1 MWKVLST
8 EKEDSGGPSY
18 IGTLLKK
25 KRSVKE
31 ILAEIV
37 RDTARISSCFSDFV
51 YVVSRTISYS
61 VSESSLHFI
70 SCLQCMQ
77 EEPSVTFTALLQFLQ
92 PHVKGWPGAYSIE
105 WSDLSLLGTLLPNG
119 SFKWVQLKQSAN
131 NDLAQHE
138 KGHIFFL

>member
-37 RDTARISSCFSDFV
+37 RDTARISSYFSDFV

-70 SCLQCMQ
+70 SCLTVYAGGAKCYLYSAASIFTTTRKRMTWGLLNRV
-77 EEPSVTFTALLQFLQ
+77 ERFITF
-92 PHVKGWPGAYSIE
+92 
-105 WSDLSLLGTLLPNG
+105 
-119 SFKWVQLKQSAN
+119 
-131 NDLAQHE
+131 
-138 KGHIFFL
+138 GHFAAERVF